1 VAHPVEPLADV
12 RRADARSAQIGG
24 PDSISQCFQVKAYS
38 SEPFTPKFARNL
50 FSSDNWRVALRDKP
64 EHLGPEVA
72 FVGGSGLGSGDA
84 EGLAR
89 AGARPDGAL
98 PLGED
103 KRVRPPADAGE
114 EVALLIARDIR
125 WRDFGNTALI
135 YVTIRDCAELNKHLE
150 PGGSKRVFLIV
161 IDTLHDTAVSSGGGS
176 VPGGYLNTVR

>member
-1 VAHPVEPLADV
+1 M
-12 RRADARSAQIGG
+12 RRANARSAQIGG
-24 PDSISQCFQVKAYS
+24 PDSISQCFQVSAYS
-38 SEPFTPKFARNL
+38 SEPSTSKFARNL
-50 FSSDNWRVALRDKP
+50 FSNDNWRAAVADKTL
-64 EHLGPEVA
+64 ELGPEVA
-72 FVGGSGLGSGDA
+72 LVGGSLLGSRDT
-84 EGLAR
+84 EGLAW
-89 AGARPDGAL
+89 AGAGPDWPV

-176 VPGGYLNTVR
+176 VPGGYLNTVRKLAVLVHSW